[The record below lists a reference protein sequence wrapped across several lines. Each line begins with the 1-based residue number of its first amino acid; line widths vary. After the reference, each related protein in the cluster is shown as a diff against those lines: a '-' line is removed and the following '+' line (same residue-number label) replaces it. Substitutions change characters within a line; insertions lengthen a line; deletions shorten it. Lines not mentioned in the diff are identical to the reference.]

1 MTSTRIPNEK
11 ELNFKSRIFKVIGDS
26 NRLKILEILRSGENC
41 QCDIIPMIA
50 QSQPTVSRHL
60 KLLEEAGLLTSRK
73 NGTKVFYKV
82 VNNQVFNL
90 IDAFHVFNNF
100 KLDRYGF
107 APIYLDAFC
116 FSFLVVYEKFE

>member
-1 MTSTRIPNEK
+1 MISTKIPNEK
-11 ELNFKSRIFKVIGDS
+11 ELEFKSRIFKVIGDS

-82 VNNQVFNL
+82 VNNRVFYL
-90 IDAFHVFNNF
+90 IDALNEELMTIVA
-100 KLDRYGF
+100 KE
-107 APIYLDAFC
+107 I
-116 FSFLVVYEKFE
+116 SKKFGL

>member
-1 MTSTRIPNEK
+1 MISTNIPNEK
-11 ELNFKSRIFKVIGDS
+11 ELEFKSRIFKVIGDS

-82 VNNQVFNL
+82 VNNRVFYL
-90 IDAFHVFNNF
+90 IDALNEELMTIVA
-100 KLDRYGF
+100 KE
-107 APIYLDAFC
+107 I
-116 FSFLVVYEKFE
+116 SKKFGL

>member
-1 MTSTRIPNEK
+1 MISTKILNEK
-11 ELNFKSRIFKVIGDS
+11 ELEFKSRIFKVIGDS

-82 VNNQVFNL
+82 VDNRVFYL
-90 IDAFHVFNNF
+90 IDALNEELMTIVA
-100 KLDRYGF
+100 KE
-107 APIYLDAFC
+107 I
-116 FSFLVVYEKFE
+116 SKKFGL

>member
-1 MTSTRIPNEK
+1 MISINIPNEK
-11 ELNFKSRIFKVIGDS
+11 ELEFKSRIFKVIGDS

-82 VNNQVFNL
+82 VDNRVFYL
-90 IDAFHVFNNF
+90 IDALNEELMTIVA
-100 KLDRYGF
+100 KE
-107 APIYLDAFC
+107 I
-116 FSFLVVYEKFE
+116 SKKFGL

>member
-1 MTSTRIPNEK
+1 MISTNILNEK
-11 ELNFKSRIFKVIGDS
+11 ELEFKSRIFKVIGDS

-41 QCDIIPMIA
+41 QCDIIPLIA

-82 VNNQVFNL
+82 VDNRVFYL
-90 IDAFHVFNNF
+90 IDALNEELMTIVA
-100 KLDRYGF
+100 KE
-107 APIYLDAFC
+107 I
-116 FSFLVVYEKFE
+116 SKKFGL

>member
-1 MTSTRIPNEK
+1 MISTKLPNVK
-11 ELNFKSRIFKVIGDS
+11 ELEFKSRIFKVIGDS

-60 KLLEEAGLLTSRK
+60 KLLEEAGLLTSHK

-82 VNNQVFNL
+82 VDNQVFNL
-90 IDAFHVFNNF
+90 IDALNEELMTIIA
-100 KLDRYGF
+100 KE
-107 APIYLDAFC
+107 I
-116 FSFLVVYEKFE
+116 SKKFGL

>member
-1 MTSTRIPNEK
+1 MISTNILNEK
-11 ELNFKSRIFKVIGDS
+11 ELEFKSRIFKVIGDS

-82 VNNQVFNL
+82 VDNRVFYL
-90 IDAFHVFNNF
+90 IDALNEELMTIVA
-100 KLDRYGF
+100 KE
-107 APIYLDAFC
+107 I
-116 FSFLVVYEKFE
+116 SKKFGL

>member
-11 ELNFKSRIFKVIGDS
+11 ELDFKSRIFKVIGDS

-82 VNNQVFNL
+82 VDNRVFYL
-90 IDAFHVFNNF
+90 IDALNEELMTIVA
-100 KLDRYGF
+100 KE
-107 APIYLDAFC
+107 I
-116 FSFLVVYEKFE
+116 SKKFGL

>member
-1 MTSTRIPNEK
+1 MISTNIPNEK
-11 ELNFKSRIFKVIGDS
+11 ELEFKSRIFKVIGDS

-82 VNNQVFNL
+82 VDNRVFYL
-90 IDAFHVFNNF
+90 IDALNEELMTIVA
-100 KLDRYGF
+100 KE
-107 APIYLDAFC
+107 I
-116 FSFLVVYEKFE
+116 SKKFGL

>member
-82 VNNQVFNL
+82 VDNRVFYL
-90 IDAFHVFNNF
+90 IDALNEELMTIVA
-100 KLDRYGF
+100 KE
-107 APIYLDAFC
+107 I
-116 FSFLVVYEKFE
+116 SKKFGL